1 MMWRRRL
8 FFSLSKASISYVFF
22 LHLAPSLMH
31 PCLTLHQEPV
41 VCLSNS
47 DGQIFGGGVGGLLK
61 AAGPVQ
67 VVLGTFQLEKKKDG
81 RNGAKGDDAS
91 GSRNMLPSPSG
102 TESLLGYHPDMESSG
117 RNPNDEHH
125 TITSSALGGGAHFMM
140 KPPQGMH
147 MTHARPSEWGGT
159 GYDLSAEVE
168 DPARCEIGG
177 PPAVDGSVV
186 ASLSVEDG
194 GLAQP
199 NVLGGRVSRQSRKR
213 RRVVEKYEEKP
224 ELEVAQD
231 IEDDCAVYGDDDCN
245 GVDDAIRGGD
255 NDAVEEDAND
265 ANDADGED
273 ANDAD
278 GEDANDAFEEDANLN
293 IEEDFHEAFRVDEDG
308 SDHDSGDDIWDE
320 DRIPDPLSS
329 DDEDEVRGEEET
341 TRRDENEP
349 EGLLALEKTYNSPND
364 SSSVHY

>member
-1 MMWRRRL
+1 M
-8 FFSLSKASISYVFF
+8 
-22 LHLAPSLMH
+22 
-31 PCLTLHQEPV
+31 
-41 VCLSNS
+41 
-47 DGQIFGGGVGGLLK
+47 
-61 AAGPVQ
+61 
-67 VVLGTFQLEKKKDG
+67 
-81 RNGAKGDDAS
+81 
-91 GSRNMLPSPSG
+91 
-102 TESLLGYHPDMESSG
+102 
-117 RNPNDEHH
+117 
-125 TITSSALGGGAHFMM
+125 
-140 KPPQGMH
+140 
-147 MTHARPSEWGGT
+147 
-159 GYDLSAEVE
+159 
-168 DPARCEIGG
+168 
-177 PPAVDGSVV
+177 
-186 ASLSVEDG
+186 
-194 GLAQP
+194 
-199 NVLGGRVSRQSRKR
+199 
-213 RRVVEKYEEKP
+213 
-224 ELEVAQD
+224 EVAQD

-255 NDAVEEDAND
+255 NDAVEEDAN
-265 ANDADGED
+265 D